1 MSTTGSAD
9 RERGPAR
16 GAPTLVSD
24 PFRRRRPSRSLWGR
38 VGPVAAVAAGGA
50 LGGSARYGVGTA
62 VPHRDGFPWATLL
75 VNVIGSFALA
85 ILLVL
90 ILDLWP
96 PRRYVRPFVCVGF
109 LGAFTTFSSLAV
121 ETDQLATDRSLGLA
135 AAYLALTI
143 LLGLSAAAAGLV
155 LGHRVTRRPPPDDS
169 DDADD
174 ADGADTDHSDGGRDD
189 HARQGT

>member
-9 RERGPAR
+9 RERGPTR
-16 GAPTLVSD
+16 GAPTLVRD
-24 PFRRRRPSRSLWGR
+24 PFRRRRRSRSLWDR
-38 VGPVAAVAAGGA
+38 IGPVAAVAAGGA
-50 LGGSARYGVGTA
+50 LGASARYGVGTA
-62 VPHRDGFPWATLL
+62 VPHRDGFPWASLF

-135 AAYLALTI
+135 AAYLGLTM
-143 LLGLSAAAAGLV
+143 LLGMSAAAAGLV

-169 DDADD
+169 D
-174 ADGADTDHSDGGRDD
+174 GADTDHSDDGRDH